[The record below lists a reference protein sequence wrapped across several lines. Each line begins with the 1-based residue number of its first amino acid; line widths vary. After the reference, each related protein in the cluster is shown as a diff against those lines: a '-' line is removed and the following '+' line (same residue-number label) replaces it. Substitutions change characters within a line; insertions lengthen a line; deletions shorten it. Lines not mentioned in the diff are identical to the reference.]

1 MNKLKLIILFLFM
14 SLAASAQRLAVE
26 SLKLRPNDLSARNV
40 KNQRHD
46 LNGKPC
52 ALLKV
57 MVLDDI
63 TKCSSG
69 NIGDIVTE
77 GPVKLI
83 FITSA
88 TPSIEL
94 SFKYHYP
101 LTINFADYGYKH
113 LEGNSTYELNLVDA
127 MQMMMGNGVQ
137 KIESATET
145 KVEAKTETKPE
156 VKTETNTEVKTESS
170 PSSKDSHRNSIIT
183 PAEDIFKQS
192 VEAEKAKDYDKAF
205 KLCKKAA
212 VAGNPRAQDNL
223 AYYYQKGIGCKVDT
237 KKALEWYEKAVVSG
251 YGPAAFVLGYYYQEG
266 NGITVKDAASAY
278 NYYKIGADLGDR
290 NAMSALADCYLK
302 GRGTAYDIDKGLSM
316 HKALAEDVTDGWES
330 FRIGSY
336 YCYSADYYYY
346 CSNRKQPD
354 KSLLDPVEGMKWFR
368 KSAQQ
373 NNHDA
378 MEALG
383 ELYLYGKDVAMN
395 KQEAVKWFLKAADLG
410 NDQAMWNLGRCYEK
424 GEGVEKNIDQAVY
437 WYKKGAEK
445 NRNDCKE
452 ALKRLG
458 Y

>member
-1 MNKLKLIILFLFM
+1 MNFMNKLKLTILFLFM

-57 MVLDDI
+57 MVLDNI

-83 FITSA
+83 YITSA

-94 SFKYHYP
+94 SFQYHYP

-113 LEGNSTYELNLVDA
+113 LEGNSTYELNLIDA
-127 MQMMMGNGVQ
+127 QQMMMGNGAQ

-145 KVEAKTETKPE
+145 KVEAKTEPKPE
-156 VKTETNTEVKTESS
+156 VKTEPNTEVKTESN

-183 PAEDIFKQS
+183 PAEDIFEQS

-212 VAGNPRAQDNL
+212 VAGNPRAQYNL
-223 AYYYQKGIGCKVDT
+223 AYYFEKGRGCKVDT

-251 YGPAAFVLGYYYQEG
+251 YGPAAFTLGYYYQEG

-290 NAMSALADCYLK
+290 NAMSALADCYCN
-302 GRGTAYDIDKGLSM
+302 GNGTSKDIN
-316 HKALAEDVTDGWES
+316 KALD
-330 FRIGSY
+330 
-336 YCYSADYYYY
+336 
-346 CSNRKQPD
+346 
-354 KSLLDPVEGMKWFR
+354 
-368 KSAQQ
+368 
-373 NNHDA
+373 
-378 MEALG
+378 
-383 ELYLYGKDVAMN
+383 LYLKLSEDDPDGYNAYMVGFFYDYRRYLDHSKKYTKEEKMADDLEAAKWYRKAAEKNNPEATLSVGVCYDLGKGVEKN
-395 KQEAVKWFLKAADLG
+395 LQEAVKWYRKAADLG
-410 NDQAMWNLGRCYEK
+410 NGAAMWNLGRCYEK
-424 GEGVEKNIDQAVY
+424 GEGVEKSIDQAVY
-437 WYKKGAEK
+437 WYKKGADK
-445 NRNDCKE
+445 HISCKQ

>member
-1 MNKLKLIILFLFM
+1 MNRIKLIFLFLFM

-101 LTINFADYGYKH
+101 LTINFADYGYRH
-113 LEGNSTYELNLVDA
+113 LEGNSTYELNLIDA
-127 MQMMMGNGVQ
+127 QQMMMGNGGQ

-156 VKTETNTEVKTESS
+156 VKTETNTEVKMESS

-183 PAEDIFKQS
+183 PAEDIFEHS

-212 VAGNPRAQDNL
+212 VAGNPRAQYNL
-223 AYYYQKGIGCKVDT
+223 AYYFEKGRGCKADT

-251 YGPAAFVLGYYYQEG
+251 YGPAAFTLGYYYQEG

-290 NAMSALADCYLK
+290 NAMSALAGCYLN
-302 GRGTAYDIDKGLSM
+302 GRGTAYDIDKGLSIR
-316 HKALAEDVTDGWES
+316 KALAEDETDG
-330 FRIGSY
+330 FQAFFIGTH
-336 YCYSADYYYY
+336 YCFTADYVYY
-346 CSNRKQPD
+346 SLKHKFPD
-354 KSLLDPVEGMKWFR
+354 KSLLDPVEGMKWLR

-373 NNHDA
+373 NNPNA
-378 MEALG
+378 MDYIG
-383 ELYLYGKDVAMN
+383 DLYMDGNGVPIN
-395 KQEAVKWFLKAADLG
+395 KQEAVKWYRKAADLG
-410 NDQAMWNLGRCYEK
+410 FDEAMWNLGRCYEK
-424 GEGVEKNIDQAVY
+424 GEGVEKSIDNAVS
-437 WYKKGAEK
+437 WYKKGAENGFAK
-445 NRNDCKE
+445 CKQ

>member
-1 MNKLKLIILFLFM
+1 MNKLKLIILFLFI

-94 SFKYHYP
+94 SFQYHSP

-113 LEGNSTYELNLVDA
+113 LEGNSTYELNLIDA
-127 MQMMMGNGVQ
+127 QQMMMGNGGQ

-145 KVEAKTETKPE
+145 KVEAKTEPKPE
-156 VKTETNTEVKTESS
+156 VKTEPNTEVKTESS

-183 PAEDIFKQS
+183 PAEDIFEQS

-212 VAGNPRAQDNL
+212 VAGNPRAQYNL
-223 AYYYQKGIGCKVDT
+223 AYYFEKGRGCKVDT

-290 NAMSALADCYLK
+290 NAMSALAGCYRNGIGTSKDINKALDLYLK
-302 GRGTAYDIDKGLSM
+302 LSEDDLDGDNAYMVGSFYDYRRYLDHSKKYTKEEEMADDLEAAKWYCKAAEKNNPEATLSVGVCYHLGKG
-316 HKALAEDVTDGWES
+316 
-330 FRIGSY
+330 
-336 YCYSADYYYY
+336 
-346 CSNRKQPD
+346 
-354 KSLLDPVEGMKWFR
+354 VEK
-368 KSAQQ
+368 
-373 NNHDA
+373 N
-378 MEALG
+378 L
-383 ELYLYGKDVAMN
+383 
-395 KQEAVKWFLKAADLG
+395 QEAVKWFRKAADLG
-410 NDQAMWNLGRCYEK
+410 NGVAMWNLGRCYEK

-437 WYKKGAEK
+437 WYKKGADK
-445 NRNDCKE
+445 DINCKD
-452 ALKRLG
+452 ALKHLG

>member
-57 MVLDDI
+57 MVLDNI

-94 SFKYHYP
+94 SFQYHYP

-127 MQMMMGNGVQ
+127 LQMMMGNGN
-137 KIESATET
+137 
-145 KVEAKTETKPE
+145 KVEGSASQGNNVQPNTNNTTNVGGEPAVNDVAEMVKIADDAYKTKDYSKAMKWYLKAADKGNAHAQCQIGNMYNYAEGVPVDYSTAIKWYL
-156 VKTETNTEVKTESS
+156 KAANQGNTEAQRHIGYLYNAGRGVTQSF
-170 PSSKDSHRNSIIT
+170 SKALQWFN
-183 PAEDIFKQS
+183 K
-192 VEAEKAKDYDKAF
+192 
-205 KLCKKAA
+205 A
-212 VAGNPRAQDNL
+212 VANGDVHALCDIGNM
-223 AYYYQKGIGCKVDT
+223 Y
-237 KKALEWYEKAVVSG
+237 
-251 YGPAAFVLGYYYQEG
+251 
-266 NGITVKDAASAY
+266 
-278 NYYKIGADLGDR
+278 GDR
-290 NAMSALADCYLK
+290 GDHS
-302 GRGTAYDIDKGLSM
+302 
-316 HKALAEDVTDGWES
+316 
-330 FRIGSY
+330 
-336 YCYSADYYYY
+336 
-346 CSNRKQPD
+346 
-354 KSLLDPVEGMKWFR
+354 
-368 KSAQQ
+368 
-373 NNHDA
+373 
-378 MEALG
+378 
-383 ELYLYGKDVAMN
+383 VAM
-395 KQEAVKWFLKAADLG
+395 KWFLKAAEQGDTNAMYKIGLMYELGSGVKKDLSIAMQWFLKAAEQG
-410 NDQAMWNLGRCYEK
+410 DARSQCMVGGMYSKGIGVTRDNAVARKWYLKAADQGYADAQANMGYMYYHGFGVSKDYSTAFKWYLKAAENGTNYAMFTVAEMYEK
-424 GEGVEKNIDQAVY
+424 GQGVEKNIDKAVY
-437 WYKKGAEK
+437 WYKKGAAK
-445 NRNDCKE
+445 NHYDCKQ

>member
-1 MNKLKLIILFLFM
+1 MNKLKLTILFLFM

-57 MVLDDI
+57 MVLDNI

-94 SFKYHYP
+94 SFQYHYP

-113 LEGNSTYELNLVDA
+113 LEGNSTYELNLIDA
-127 MQMMMGNGVQ
+127 LQMMLGNG
-137 KIESATET
+137 K
-145 KVEAKTETKPE
+145 KVEGSASQGNNVQPNANNTANVGGEPAVNDVAEMVKIADDAYKTKDYSKAMKWYLEAAGKGNAHAQCQIGNMYNSAQGVTADYSTALKWFL
-156 VKTETNTEVKTESS
+156 KSANQGNTEAQRHIGDLYLAGRGVTHNYSTALQWYNKAVANGDVHALCDIGLMYRCRG
-170 PSSKDSHRNSIIT
+170 KNS
-183 PAEDIFKQS
+183 
-192 VEAEKAKDYDKAF
+192 EAMKW
-205 KLCKKAA
+205 LLKAA
-212 VAGNPRAQDNL
+212 EQG
-223 AYYYQKGIGCKVDT
+223 DT
-237 KKALEWYEKAVVSG
+237 
-251 YGPAAFVLGYYYQEG
+251 
-266 NGITVKDAASAY
+266 
-278 NYYKIGADLGDR
+278 
-290 NAMSALADCYLK
+290 NAMYHIGDMYESGSGVK
-302 GRGTAYDIDKGLSM
+302 
-316 HKALAEDVTDGWES
+316 EDPS
-330 FRIGSY
+330 
-336 YCYSADYYYY
+336 
-346 CSNRKQPD
+346 
-354 KSLLDPVEGMKWFR
+354 
-368 KSAQQ
+368 
-373 NNHDA
+373 
-378 MEALG
+378 
-383 ELYLYGKDVAMN
+383 VAI
-395 KQEAVKWFLKAADLG
+395 QWFLKAAEQGDADSQSRAGLMYYYGNGVPKDYSTAFKWYLKAAENG
-410 NDQAMWNLGRCYEK
+410 NDYDTFKVAEMYEK
-424 GEGVEKNIDQAVY
+424 GQGVEKNIDKAVY

>member
-1 MNKLKLIILFLFM
+1 MNKLKLTILFLFM

-57 MVLDDI
+57 MVLDNI

-83 FITSA
+83 YITSA

-94 SFKYHYP
+94 SFQYHYP

-113 LEGNSTYELNLVDA
+113 LEGNSTYELNLIDA
-127 MQMMMGNGVQ
+127 QQMMMGNGAQ

-145 KVEAKTETKPE
+145 KVEAKTEPKPE
-156 VKTETNTEVKTESS
+156 VKTEPNTEVKTESN

-183 PAEDIFKQS
+183 PAEDIFEQS

-212 VAGNPRAQDNL
+212 VAGNPRAQYNL
-223 AYYYQKGIGCKVDT
+223 AYYFEKGRGCKVDT

-251 YGPAAFVLGYYYQEG
+251 YGPAAFTLGYYYQEG

-290 NAMSALADCYLK
+290 NAMSALADCYCN
-302 GRGTAYDIDKGLSM
+302 GNGTSKDIN
-316 HKALAEDVTDGWES
+316 KALD
-330 FRIGSY
+330 
-336 YCYSADYYYY
+336 
-346 CSNRKQPD
+346 
-354 KSLLDPVEGMKWFR
+354 
-368 KSAQQ
+368 
-373 NNHDA
+373 
-378 MEALG
+378 
-383 ELYLYGKDVAMN
+383 LYLKLSEDDPDGYNAYMVGFFYDYRRYLDHSKKYTKEEKMADDLEAAKWYRKAAEKNNPEATLSVGVCYDLGKGVEKN
-395 KQEAVKWFLKAADLG
+395 LQEAVKWYRKAADLG
-410 NDQAMWNLGRCYEK
+410 NGAAMWNLGRCYEK
-424 GEGVEKNIDQAVY
+424 GEGVEKSIDQAVY
-437 WYKKGAEK
+437 WYKKGADK
-445 NRNDCKE
+445 HISCKQ

>member
-1 MNKLKLIILFLFM
+1 MNKLKLTILFLFM

-57 MVLDDI
+57 MVLDNI

-83 FITSA
+83 YITSA

-94 SFKYHYP
+94 SFQYHYP

-127 MQMMMGNGVQ
+127 QQMMMGNGVQ
-137 KIESATET
+137 KIESTTET
-145 KVEAKTETKPE
+145 KVEAKTEPKPE
-156 VKTETNTEVKTESS
+156 VKTETNTEVKTE
-170 PSSKDSHRNSIIT
+170 PSSTPNVSHRNSIYT
-183 PAEDIFKQS
+183 PAEDIFEHS

-223 AYYYQKGIGCKVDT
+223 AYYYQKGRGCKADT

-251 YGPAAFVLGYYYQEG
+251 YGPAAFTLGYYYQEG

-290 NAMSALADCYLK
+290 NAMSALADCYRN
-302 GRGTAYDIDKGLSM
+302 GNGTSKDIN
-316 HKALAEDVTDGWES
+316 KALD
-330 FRIGSY
+330 
-336 YCYSADYYYY
+336 
-346 CSNRKQPD
+346 
-354 KSLLDPVEGMKWFR
+354 
-368 KSAQQ
+368 
-373 NNHDA
+373 
-378 MEALG
+378 
-383 ELYLYGKDVAMN
+383 LYLKLSEDDPDGYNAYMVGSFYDYRRYLDHSKKYTKEEKMADDLEAAKWYRKAAEKNNPEATLSVGVYYHLGKGVEKN
-395 KQEAVKWFLKAADLG
+395 LQEAVKWYRKAADLG
-410 NDQAMWNLGRCYEK
+410 NGAAMWNLGCCYEK

-437 WYKKGAEK
+437 WYKKGADK
-445 NRNDCKE
+445 HINCKE

>member
-1 MNKLKLIILFLFM
+1 MNKLKLTILFLFM

-83 FITSA
+83 YITSA
-88 TPSIEL
+88 TPYIEL

-113 LEGNSTYELNLVDA
+113 LEGNSTYELNLIDA
-127 MQMMMGNGVQ
+127 LQMMLGNGGQ

-145 KVEAKTETKPE
+145 KVEAKIEPKPE
-156 VKTETNTEVKTESS
+156 VKTETNTEVKTEPNST
-170 PSSKDSHRNSIIT
+170 PNVSHRNSIYT
-183 PAEDIFKQS
+183 PAEDIFEQS

-212 VAGNPRAQDNL
+212 VAGNPRAQYNL
-223 AYYYQKGIGCKVDT
+223 AYYFEKGRGCKADT

-251 YGPAAFVLGYYYQEG
+251 YGPAAFTLGYYYQEG
-266 NGITVKDAASAY
+266 NGITVKDAVSAY

-290 NAMSALADCYLK
+290 NAMSALADCYLN
-302 GRGTAYDIDKGLSM
+302 GRGTAYDIDKGLAIR
-316 HKALAEDVTDGWES
+316 KVLAEDETDGYQAYL
-330 FRIGSY
+330 IG
-336 YCYSADYYYY
+336 YYY
-346 CSNRKQPD
+346 CDTADFIYYFKNNKLPD

-373 NNHDA
+373 NNPKA
-378 MEALG
+378 MIAIG
-383 ELYLYGKDVAMN
+383 YLYKEGKGVPMN
-395 KQEAVKWFLKAADLG
+395 KQEAVKWFRKAIELDNDMAMRDLG
-410 NDQAMWNLGRCYEK
+410 ICYEK

-437 WYKKGAEK
+437 WYKKGAAK
-445 NRNDCKE
+445 NNYSCKE

>member
-1 MNKLKLIILFLFM
+1 MNKLKLTILFLFM

-57 MVLDDI
+57 MVLDNI

-83 FITSA
+83 YITSA

-94 SFKYHYP
+94 SFQYHYP

-183 PAEDIFKQS
+183 PAEDIFEQS

-316 HKALAEDVTDGWES
+316 HKALAEDETDGWES

>member
-26 SLKLRPNDLSARNV
+26 SLKLRPNDLSARNA

-57 MVLDDI
+57 MVMDDI
-63 TKCSSG
+63 MKCSSG

-94 SFKYHYP
+94 SFQYHYP

-127 MQMMMGNGVQ
+127 LQMMLENG
-137 KIESATET
+137 K
-145 KVEAKTETKPE
+145 KVEGSASQGNNVQPNANNTANVGGEPAVNDVAEMVKIADDAYKTKDYSKAMKWYLKAAGKENAHAQCQIGNMYNSAKGVTADYSTALKWFL
-156 VKTETNTEVKTESS
+156 KSANQGNTEAQRHIGDLYLAGRGVTHNYSTALQWYNKAVANGDVHALCDIGLMYRCRG
-170 PSSKDSHRNSIIT
+170 KNS
-183 PAEDIFKQS
+183 
-192 VEAEKAKDYDKAF
+192 EAMKW
-205 KLCKKAA
+205 LLKAA
-212 VAGNPRAQDNL
+212 EQG
-223 AYYYQKGIGCKVDT
+223 DT
-237 KKALEWYEKAVVSG
+237 
-251 YGPAAFVLGYYYQEG
+251 
-266 NGITVKDAASAY
+266 
-278 NYYKIGADLGDR
+278 
-290 NAMSALADCYLK
+290 NAMYHIGDMY
-302 GRGTAYDIDKGLSM
+302 
-316 HKALAEDVTDGWES
+316 ES
-330 FRIGSY
+330 GSGV
-336 YCYSADYYYY
+336 
-346 CSNRKQPD
+346 K
-354 KSLLDPVEGMKWFR
+354 KDP
-368 KSAQQ
+368 S
-373 NNHDA
+373 
-378 MEALG
+378 
-383 ELYLYGKDVAMN
+383 VAI
-395 KQEAVKWFLKAADLG
+395 QWFLKAAEQGDADSQSRAGLMYYYGNGVPKDYSTAFKWYLKAAENG
-410 NDQAMWNLGRCYEK
+410 NDYDTFKVAEMYEK
-424 GEGVEKNIDQAVY
+424 GQGVEKNIDKAVY

>member
-1 MNKLKLIILFLFM
+1 MNKLKLTILFLFM

-57 MVLDDI
+57 MVLDNI
-63 TKCSSG
+63 MKCSSG

-94 SFKYHYP
+94 SFQYHYP

-127 MQMMMGNGVQ
+127 QHMMMGNGVQ
-137 KIESATET
+137 KIESTTET
-145 KVEAKTETKPE
+145 KVEAKIEPKPE
-156 VKTETNTEVKTESS
+156 VKTETNTEVKTE
-170 PSSKDSHRNSIIT
+170 PSSTPNVSHRNSIIT

-302 GRGTAYDIDKGLSM
+302 GRGTAYDIDKGLSI
-316 HKALAEDVTDGWES
+316 HKALAEDETDGWES

-395 KQEAVKWFLKAADLG
+395 KQEAVKWFRKAADLG

-437 WYKKGAEK
+437 WYKKGADK
-445 NRNDCKE
+445 DINCKE

>member
-1 MNKLKLIILFLFM
+1 MNKLKLTILFLFM

-57 MVLDDI
+57 MVLDNI

-69 NIGDIVTE
+69 NIGDIVIE

-94 SFKYHYP
+94 SFQYHYP

-127 MQMMMGNGVQ
+127 QQMMIGNGGQ

-145 KVEAKTETKPE
+145 KVEAKIEPKPE
-156 VKTETNTEVKTESS
+156 VKTETNTEVKTESN

-183 PAEDIFKQS
+183 PAEDIFEQS

-251 YGPAAFVLGYYYQEG
+251 YGPAAFTLGYYYQEG

-290 NAMSALADCYLK
+290 NAMSALADCYLN
-302 GRGTAYDIDKGLSM
+302 GIGTSQDIN
-316 HKALAEDVTDGWES
+316 KALDLHLKLSEDDPDGYYAYMVGSFYDYRRYLDHSKKYTKEEEMADDLEAAKWYRKAAEKNNPEATLSVGV
-330 FRIGSY
+330 Y
-336 YCYSADYYYY
+336 YHLG
-346 CSNRKQPD
+346 KG
-354 KSLLDPVEGMKWFR
+354 VEK
-368 KSAQQ
+368 
-373 NNHDA
+373 N
-378 MEALG
+378 L
-383 ELYLYGKDVAMN
+383 
-395 KQEAVKWFLKAADLG
+395 QEAVKWYRKAADLG
-410 NDQAMWNLGRCYEK
+410 NGAAMWNLGCCYEK

-437 WYKKGAEK
+437 WYKKGADK
-445 NRNDCKE
+445 HINCKE

>member
-1 MNKLKLIILFLFM
+1 MNKLKLTILFLFM

-83 FITSA
+83 YITSA

-94 SFKYHYP
+94 SFQYHYP

-127 MQMMMGNGVQ
+127 QQMMMGNGVQ
-137 KIESATET
+137 KIESTTET
-145 KVEAKTETKPE
+145 KVEAKTEPKPE
-156 VKTETNTEVKTESS
+156 VKTEPNTEVKTE
-170 PSSKDSHRNSIIT
+170 PSSTPNVSHRNSIYT

-212 VAGNPRAQDNL
+212 VAGNPRAQYNL
-223 AYYYQKGIGCKVDT
+223 AYYFEKGRGCKADV
-237 KKALEWYEKAVVSG
+237 KKAFEWYEKAVVSG
-251 YGPAAFVLGYYYQEG
+251 YGPAAFTLGYYYEEG

-278 NYYKIGADLGDR
+278 KYYKIGADLGDR
-290 NAMSALADCYLK
+290 NAMSALADCYLN
-302 GRGTAYDIDKGLSM
+302 GRGTAYDIDKGLSI
-316 HKALAEDVTDGWES
+316 HKALAEDETDGWES

-336 YCYSADYYYY
+336 YCISADYHYY

-354 KSLLDPVEGMKWFR
+354 NSLLDPVEGMKWFR

-373 NNHDA
+373 NNHNA
-378 MEALG
+378 MIRIG
-383 ELYLYGKDVAMN
+383 RLYEEGKGVPMN
-395 KQEAVKWFLKAADLG
+395 KQEAVKWYRKAADLG
-410 NDQAMWNLGRCYEK
+410 NVEAMGYLGCCYEK
-424 GEGVEKNIDQAVY
+424 GEGVAKSIDQAVY
-437 WYKKGAEK
+437 WYKKGADK
-445 NRNDCKE
+445 NIYCKE

>member
-1 MNKLKLIILFLFM
+1 MNKLKLTILFLFM

-57 MVLDDI
+57 MVLDNI

-83 FITSA
+83 YITSA

-94 SFKYHYP
+94 SFQYHYP

-113 LEGNSTYELNLVDA
+113 LEGNSTYELNLIDA
-127 MQMMMGNGVQ
+127 MQMMMGNGGQ

-156 VKTETNTEVKTESS
+156 VKTEPNTEVKTE
-170 PSSKDSHRNSIIT
+170 PSSAPNVSHRNSIYT
-183 PAEDIFKQS
+183 PAEDIFEHS

-212 VAGNPRAQDNL
+212 VAGNPRAQYNL
-223 AYYYQKGIGCKVDT
+223 AYYFEKGRGCKADV
-237 KKALEWYEKAVVSG
+237 KKAFEWYEKAIVSG
-251 YGPAAFVLGYYYQEG
+251 YGPAAFTLGYYYEEG

-278 NYYKIGADLGDR
+278 KYYKIGADLGDR
-290 NAMSALADCYLK
+290 NAMSALADCYRN
-302 GRGTAYDIDKGLSM
+302 GNGTSKDIN
-316 HKALAEDVTDGWES
+316 KALD
-330 FRIGSY
+330 
-336 YCYSADYYYY
+336 
-346 CSNRKQPD
+346 
-354 KSLLDPVEGMKWFR
+354 
-368 KSAQQ
+368 
-373 NNHDA
+373 
-378 MEALG
+378 
-383 ELYLYGKDVAMN
+383 LYLKLSEDDPKGDNAYMVGDFYGCRRYLDYKKKYTKEEEMADDLEAVKWYRKAAEKNNPEAMVSIGVCYHLGKGVEKN
-395 KQEAVKWFLKAADLG
+395 LKEAVKWFRKAADLG
-410 NDQAMWNLGRCYEK
+410 NDDAMRNLGRCYEK

-437 WYKKGAEK
+437 WYKKGAAK
-445 NRNDCKE
+445 NNYSCKQ

>member
-57 MVLDDI
+57 MVMDDI

-127 MQMMMGNGVQ
+127 LQMMVGNGN
-137 KIESATET
+137 
-145 KVEAKTETKPE
+145 KVEGSASQGNNVQPNTNNTTNVGGEPAVNDVAEMVKIADEAYKTKDYSKAMKWYLEAAGKGNAHAQCQIGNMYNYAEGVPVDYSTALKWFL
-156 VKTETNTEVKTESS
+156 KSANQGNTEAQRHIGYLYNAGRGVTQSF
-170 PSSKDSHRNSIIT
+170 SKALQWFN
-183 PAEDIFKQS
+183 K
-192 VEAEKAKDYDKAF
+192 
-205 KLCKKAA
+205 A
-212 VAGNPRAQDNL
+212 VANGDVHALCDIGNM
-223 AYYYQKGIGCKVDT
+223 Y
-237 KKALEWYEKAVVSG
+237 
-251 YGPAAFVLGYYYQEG
+251 
-266 NGITVKDAASAY
+266 
-278 NYYKIGADLGDR
+278 GDR
-290 NAMSALADCYLK
+290 GDHS
-302 GRGTAYDIDKGLSM
+302 
-316 HKALAEDVTDGWES
+316 
-330 FRIGSY
+330 
-336 YCYSADYYYY
+336 
-346 CSNRKQPD
+346 
-354 KSLLDPVEGMKWFR
+354 
-368 KSAQQ
+368 
-373 NNHDA
+373 
-378 MEALG
+378 
-383 ELYLYGKDVAMN
+383 VAM
-395 KQEAVKWFLKAADLG
+395 KWFLKAAEQGDTNAMYKIGLMYELGSGVKKDLSIAMQWFLKAAEQG
-410 NDQAMWNLGRCYEK
+410 DARSQCRVGGMYSNGIGVTRDNAVARKWYLKAADQGYADAQANMGYMYYHGFGVSKDYSTAFKWYLKAAENGTNYAMFTVAEMYEK
-424 GEGVEKNIDQAVY
+424 GQGVAKNIDKAVY
-437 WYKKGAEK
+437 WYKKGAAK
-445 NRNDCKE
+445 NHYDCKQ

>member
-26 SLKLRPNDLSARNV
+26 SLKLRPNDLSARNA

-113 LEGNSTYELNLVDA
+113 LEGNSTYELNLIDA
-127 MQMMMGNGVQ
+127 QQMMMGNGAQ

-145 KVEAKTETKPE
+145 KVEAKTEPKPE
-156 VKTETNTEVKTESS
+156 VKTEPNTEVKTESN

-183 PAEDIFKQS
+183 PAEDIFEQS

-212 VAGNPRAQDNL
+212 VAGNPRAQYNL
-223 AYYYQKGIGCKVDT
+223 AYYFEKGRGCKVDT

-251 YGPAAFVLGYYYQEG
+251 YGPAAFTLGYYYQEG

-290 NAMSALADCYLK
+290 NAMSALADCYCN
-302 GRGTAYDIDKGLSM
+302 GNGTSKDIN
-316 HKALAEDVTDGWES
+316 KALD
-330 FRIGSY
+330 
-336 YCYSADYYYY
+336 
-346 CSNRKQPD
+346 
-354 KSLLDPVEGMKWFR
+354 
-368 KSAQQ
+368 
-373 NNHDA
+373 
-378 MEALG
+378 
-383 ELYLYGKDVAMN
+383 LYLKLSEDDPDGYNAYMVGSFYDYRRYLDHSKKYTKEEKMADDLEAAKWYRKAAEKNNPEATLSVGVCYDLGKGVEKN
-395 KQEAVKWFLKAADLG
+395 LQEAVKWYRKAADLG
-410 NDQAMWNLGRCYEK
+410 NGAAMWNLGRCYEK
-424 GEGVEKNIDQAVY
+424 GEGVEKSIDQAVY
-437 WYKKGAEK
+437 WYKKGADK
-445 NRNDCKE
+445 HISCKQ

>member
-1 MNKLKLIILFLFM
+1 MNKLKLTILFLFI

-83 FITSA
+83 YITSA

-94 SFKYHYP
+94 SFQYHYP

-137 KIESATET
+137 KIESTTET
-145 KVEAKTETKPE
+145 KVEAKTEPKPE
-156 VKTETNTEVKTESS
+156 VKTEPNTEVKTE
-170 PSSKDSHRNSIIT
+170 PSSTPNVSHRNSIYT
-183 PAEDIFKQS
+183 PAEDIFEHS

-212 VAGNPRAQDNL
+212 VAGNPRAQYNL
-223 AYYYQKGIGCKVDT
+223 AYYYEKGRGCKADT

-251 YGPAAFVLGYYYQEG
+251 YGPAAFTLGYYYQEG

-290 NAMSALADCYLK
+290 NAMSALADCYQY
-302 GRGTAYDIDKGLSM
+302 GRGTAYDIDKGLSIR
-316 HKALAEDVTDGWES
+316 KALAEDETDGQEAML
-330 FRIGSY
+330 IGSY
-336 YCYSADYYYY
+336 YCHGADLYYSYI
-346 CSNRKQPD
+346 NRKFPD

-373 NNHDA
+373 NNPDA
-378 MEALG
+378 MNYIG
-383 ELYLYGKDVAMN
+383 ELYKDGKGVAMN
-395 KQEAVKWFLKAADLG
+395 KQEAVKWFRKAADLG
-410 NDQAMWNLGRCYEK
+410 NGVAMWNLGRCYEK

-437 WYKKGAEK
+437 WYKKSADK
-445 NRNDCKE
+445 DINCKE

-458 Y
+458 K

>member
-1 MNKLKLIILFLFM
+1 MNKLKLTILFLFM

-57 MVLDDI
+57 MVLDNI

-94 SFKYHYP
+94 SFQYHYP

-127 MQMMMGNGVQ
+127 QQMMMGNGVQ

-156 VKTETNTEVKTESS
+156 VKTETNTEVKMESS

-316 HKALAEDVTDGWES
+316 HKALAEDETDGWES

>member
-1 MNKLKLIILFLFM
+1 MNRIKLIFLFLFM

-83 FITSA
+83 YITSA

-94 SFKYHYP
+94 SFQYHYP

-127 MQMMMGNGVQ
+127 QQMMMGNGVQ

-145 KVEAKTETKPE
+145 KVEAKTEPKPE

-183 PAEDIFKQS
+183 PAEDIFEQS

-212 VAGNPRAQDNL
+212 VAGNPRAQYNL
-223 AYYYQKGIGCKVDT
+223 AYYFEKGRGCKVDT

-251 YGPAAFVLGYYYQEG
+251 YGPAAFTLGFYYQEG
-266 NGITVKDAASAY
+266 NGITVKDETSAY

-290 NAMSALADCYLK
+290 NAMSALAGCYRNGIGTSKDINKALDLYLK
-302 GRGTAYDIDKGLSM
+302 LSEDDLDGDNAYMVGSFYDYRRYLDHSKKYTKEEEMADDLEAAKWYCKAAEKNNPEATLSVGVCYHLGKG
-316 HKALAEDVTDGWES
+316 
-330 FRIGSY
+330 
-336 YCYSADYYYY
+336 
-346 CSNRKQPD
+346 
-354 KSLLDPVEGMKWFR
+354 VEK
-368 KSAQQ
+368 
-373 NNHDA
+373 N
-378 MEALG
+378 L
-383 ELYLYGKDVAMN
+383 
-395 KQEAVKWFLKAADLG
+395 QEAVKWFRKAADLG
-410 NDQAMWNLGRCYEK
+410 NGAAMWNLGCCYEK

-437 WYKKGAEK
+437 WYKKGADK
-445 NRNDCKE
+445 DINCKD

>member
-1 MNKLKLIILFLFM
+1 MNRIKLIFLFLFM
-14 SLAASAQRLAVE
+14 SLAVSAQRLAVE

-101 LTINFADYGYKH
+101 LTVNFADYGYKH
-113 LEGNSTYELNLVDA
+113 LEGNSTYELNLIDA
-127 MQMMMGNGVQ
+127 QQMMMGNGAQ

-145 KVEAKTETKPE
+145 KVEAKTEPKPE

-170 PSSKDSHRNSIIT
+170 PSSKDSRRNSIIT
-183 PAEDIFKQS
+183 PAEDILEQS

-212 VAGNPRAQDNL
+212 VAGNPRAQYNL
-223 AYYYQKGIGCKVDT
+223 AYYFEKGRGCKVDT

-251 YGPAAFVLGYYYQEG
+251 YGPAAFTLGYYYQEG

-290 NAMSALADCYLK
+290 NAMSALADCYCN
-302 GRGTAYDIDKGLSM
+302 GNGTSKDIN
-316 HKALAEDVTDGWES
+316 KALD
-330 FRIGSY
+330 
-336 YCYSADYYYY
+336 
-346 CSNRKQPD
+346 
-354 KSLLDPVEGMKWFR
+354 
-368 KSAQQ
+368 
-373 NNHDA
+373 
-378 MEALG
+378 
-383 ELYLYGKDVAMN
+383 LYLKLSEDDPDGYNAYMVGFFYDYRRYLDHSKKYTKEEKMADDLEAAKWYRKAAEKNNPEATLSVGVCYDLGKGVEKN
-395 KQEAVKWFLKAADLG
+395 LQEAVKWYRKAADLG
-410 NDQAMWNLGRCYEK
+410 NGAAMWNLGRCYEK
-424 GEGVEKNIDQAVY
+424 GEGVEKSIDQAVY
-437 WYKKGAEK
+437 WYKKGADK
-445 NRNDCKE
+445 HISCKQ

>member
-14 SLAASAQRLAVE
+14 TLAASAQRLAVE

-57 MVLDDI
+57 MVLDNI

-94 SFKYHYP
+94 SFQYHYP

-113 LEGNSTYELNLVDA
+113 LEGNSTYELNLIDA
-127 MQMMMGNGVQ
+127 LQMMIGNG
-137 KIESATET
+137 K
-145 KVEAKTETKPE
+145 KVEGSASQGNNVQPNANNTTNVGGEPAVNDVAEMVKIADDAYKTKDYSKAMKWYLEAAGKGNAHAQCQIGNMYNSAKGVTADYSTALKWFL
-156 VKTETNTEVKTESS
+156 KSANQGNTEAQRHIGDLYLAGRGVTHNYSTALQWYNKAVANGDVHALCDIGLMYRCRG
-170 PSSKDSHRNSIIT
+170 KNS
-183 PAEDIFKQS
+183 
-192 VEAEKAKDYDKAF
+192 EAMKW
-205 KLCKKAA
+205 LLKAA
-212 VAGNPRAQDNL
+212 EQG
-223 AYYYQKGIGCKVDT
+223 DT
-237 KKALEWYEKAVVSG
+237 
-251 YGPAAFVLGYYYQEG
+251 
-266 NGITVKDAASAY
+266 
-278 NYYKIGADLGDR
+278 
-290 NAMSALADCYLK
+290 NAMYHIGDMY
-302 GRGTAYDIDKGLSM
+302 
-316 HKALAEDVTDGWES
+316 ES
-330 FRIGSY
+330 GSGV
-336 YCYSADYYYY
+336 
-346 CSNRKQPD
+346 K
-354 KSLLDPVEGMKWFR
+354 KDP
-368 KSAQQ
+368 S
-373 NNHDA
+373 
-378 MEALG
+378 
-383 ELYLYGKDVAMN
+383 VAI
-395 KQEAVKWFLKAADLG
+395 QWFLKAAEQGDADSQVRVGLMYYYGNGVPKDYSTAFKWYLKAAENG
-410 NDQAMWNLGRCYEK
+410 NDSDTFTVAEMYEK
-424 GEGVEKNIDQAVY
+424 GQGVAKNIDKAVY

>member
-1 MNKLKLIILFLFM
+1 MNRIKLIFLFLFM

-57 MVLDDI
+57 MVLDNI

-83 FITSA
+83 YITSA

-94 SFKYHYP
+94 SFQYHYP

-127 MQMMMGNGVQ
+127 QHMMMGNGVQ
-137 KIESATET
+137 KIESTTET
-145 KVEAKTETKPE
+145 KVEAKTEP
-156 VKTETNTEVKTESS
+156 NTEVKTESS

-183 PAEDIFKQS
+183 PAEDIFEQS

-302 GRGTAYDIDKGLSM
+302 GRGTAYDIDKGLAI
-316 HKALAEDVTDGWES
+316 HKALAEDETDGWES

-395 KQEAVKWFLKAADLG
+395 KQEAVKWFRKAADLG

-445 NRNDCKE
+445 NRSDCKE

>member
-1 MNKLKLIILFLFM
+1 MNKLKLTILFLFM

-57 MVLDDI
+57 MVLDNI

-94 SFKYHYP
+94 SFQYHYP

-113 LEGNSTYELNLVDA
+113 LEGNSTYELNLIDA
-127 MQMMMGNGVQ
+127 LQMMIGNG
-137 KIESATET
+137 K
-145 KVEAKTETKPE
+145 KVEGSASQGNNVQPNANNTTNVGGEPAVNDVAEMVKIADDAYKTKDYSKAMKWYLEAAGKGNAHAQCQIGNMYNSAKGVTADYSTALKWFL
-156 VKTETNTEVKTESS
+156 KSANQGNTEAQRHIGDLYLAGRGVTHNYSTALQWYNKAVANGDLHALCNIGLMYRCRG
-170 PSSKDSHRNSIIT
+170 KNS
-183 PAEDIFKQS
+183 
-192 VEAEKAKDYDKAF
+192 EAMKW
-205 KLCKKAA
+205 LLKAA
-212 VAGNPRAQDNL
+212 EQG
-223 AYYYQKGIGCKVDT
+223 DT
-237 KKALEWYEKAVVSG
+237 
-251 YGPAAFVLGYYYQEG
+251 
-266 NGITVKDAASAY
+266 
-278 NYYKIGADLGDR
+278 
-290 NAMSALADCYLK
+290 NAMYHIGDMYESGSGVK
-302 GRGTAYDIDKGLSM
+302 
-316 HKALAEDVTDGWES
+316 EDPS
-330 FRIGSY
+330 
-336 YCYSADYYYY
+336 
-346 CSNRKQPD
+346 
-354 KSLLDPVEGMKWFR
+354 
-368 KSAQQ
+368 
-373 NNHDA
+373 
-378 MEALG
+378 
-383 ELYLYGKDVAMN
+383 VAI
-395 KQEAVKWFLKAADLG
+395 QWFLKAAEQGDADSQSRAGLMYYYGNGVPKDYSTAFKWYLKAAENG
-410 NDQAMWNLGRCYEK
+410 NDSDTFTVAEMYEK
-424 GEGVEKNIDQAVY
+424 GQGVAKNIDKAVY

>member
-1 MNKLKLIILFLFM
+1 MNKLKLTILFLFM

-57 MVLDDI
+57 MVLDNI

-83 FITSA
+83 YITSA

-94 SFKYHYP
+94 SFQYHYP

-316 HKALAEDVTDGWES
+316 HKALAEDETDGWES

>member
-1 MNKLKLIILFLFM
+1 MNKLKLTILFLFM

-57 MVLDDI
+57 MVLDNI

-94 SFKYHYP
+94 SFQYHYP

-113 LEGNSTYELNLVDA
+113 LEGNSTYELNLIDA
-127 MQMMMGNGVQ
+127 MQMMLGNG
-137 KIESATET
+137 K
-145 KVEAKTETKPE
+145 KVEGSASQGNNVQPNANNTANVGGEPAVNDVAEMVKIADDAYKTKDYSKAMKWYLEAAGKGNAHAQCQIGNMYNSAKGVTADYSTALKWFL
-156 VKTETNTEVKTESS
+156 KSANQGNTEAQRHIGDLYLAGRGVTHNYSTALQWYNKAVANGDVHALCDIGLMYRCRG
-170 PSSKDSHRNSIIT
+170 KNS
-183 PAEDIFKQS
+183 
-192 VEAEKAKDYDKAF
+192 EAMKW
-205 KLCKKAA
+205 LLKAA
-212 VAGNPRAQDNL
+212 EQG
-223 AYYYQKGIGCKVDT
+223 DT
-237 KKALEWYEKAVVSG
+237 
-251 YGPAAFVLGYYYQEG
+251 
-266 NGITVKDAASAY
+266 
-278 NYYKIGADLGDR
+278 
-290 NAMSALADCYLK
+290 NAMYHIGDMY
-302 GRGTAYDIDKGLSM
+302 
-316 HKALAEDVTDGWES
+316 ES
-330 FRIGSY
+330 GSGV
-336 YCYSADYYYY
+336 
-346 CSNRKQPD
+346 K
-354 KSLLDPVEGMKWFR
+354 KDP
-368 KSAQQ
+368 S
-373 NNHDA
+373 
-378 MEALG
+378 
-383 ELYLYGKDVAMN
+383 VAI
-395 KQEAVKWFLKAADLG
+395 QWFLKAAEQGDADSQVRVGLMYYYGNGVPKDYSTAFKWYLKAAENG
-410 NDQAMWNLGRCYEK
+410 NDYDTFKVAEMYEK
-424 GEGVEKNIDQAVY
+424 GQGVEKNIDKAVY